1 MRNLLQNRYKISTQL
16 YTAIGAFVLLTIAA
30 SLVGVFF
37 FARVGDAQTLV
48 NEGTVPELAAAFGV
62 SRYSG
67 TLAAAGPRLNAAPT
81 PHEWNAISDSID
93 DAYAGLESELAELE
107 NFAQEIDAAE
117 AEQFHLADIGMQ
129 ADALRSNLDDI
140 AANKLKDS
148 RQRNSADAMW
158 QELADLRIELDQ
170 VLVPG
175 IDDQLFYYR
184 TGYFSL
190 DAEPFQRSLGFVGT
204 QSDRYR
210 HLSAL
215 RSEGILATQLLVR
228 ASGVA
233 NASDVEPL
241 LEEFESAKGRIE
253 GSLTAL
259 REASIYGSVAPIFDR
274 LFEIG
279 LRQGSGFDLMVQQR
293 QLARQQEGLLVENQ
307 NIALGLVG
315 EVTELVAVSEA
326 AAATATETSNQA
338 FLTGRS
344 LLIIISGASIVVA
357 ILIAWLFVGRVLLR
371 RLAILADWM
380 RKMASGD
387 LEAQAQAEIGGHDE
401 ISDMA
406 AAMEVFRQ
414 NALEV
419 QRLNLVEE
427 MAEELL
433 NKNEELEAAMS
444 ELDRA
449 HDQIVMREKLAA
461 LGELTAGVAHEI
473 RNPLNFVKN
482 FSEGSADLLEELQE
496 TLDESIDKLD
506 EKQQELIRDISSD
519 LSENMERI
527 RTHGERADRIVHD
540 MLMMGRD
547 SGAQELTDINRLL
560 DQNAR
565 LAYHSARATN
575 QNFQMEIVHTD
586 LDPDV
591 GEMEVIP
598 QDLGRVF
605 LNMVSNACDATDMKR
620 TAPDTASSYMPTLWL
635 GTKRGDEHVDITIK
649 DNGLGIPEHIVD
661 QIFNPF
667 FTTKPTDRGTG
678 LGLAITSDIV
688 RQHGGTIQVDTEP
701 GEYTQMTIRLPLEPF
716 TAVVRDREAAS
727 AAAEQAAAEP
737 EPVAAGD

>member
-16 YTAIGAFVLLTIAA
+16 YAAIGAFVLLTIAA

-37 FARVGDAQTLV
+37 FARVGDAQSQV

-81 PHEWNAISDSID
+81 PQEWNALSANIDS
-93 DAYAGLESELAELE
+93 AHASLEDELE
-107 NFAQEIDAAE
+107 ELEKFATTIGGAETGQFQLGEIRT
-117 AEQFHLADIGMQ
+117 Q
-129 ADALRSNLDDI
+129 ADTLRNNLDAI
-140 AANKLKDS
+140 AANKLKQS
-148 RQRNSADAMW
+148 RQINSADAMW
-158 QELADLRIELDQ
+158 QELTNLRIELEQ

-175 IDDQLFYYR
+175 IDDALFFYR
-184 TGYFSL
+184 TGYNRLGAPPASRDQDFS
-190 DAEPFQRSLGFVGT
+190 DT
-204 QSDRYR
+204 HSDRYR

-253 GSLTAL
+253 SSLNAL
-259 REASIYGSVAPIFDR
+259 NETPIHGSVEPVFER

-293 QLARQQEGLLVENQ
+293 QLARQQETLLSDNQ
-307 NIALGLVG
+307 NIALGLVS
-315 EVTELVAVSEA
+315 EVTKLVAVSEDSA
-326 AAATATETSNQA
+326 AAATLSSEQA
-338 FLTGRS
+338 FLTGRT
-344 LLIIISGASIVVA
+344 LLIIISGASVVA
-357 ILIAWLFVGRVLLR
+357 AVLIAWLFVGRVLLR
-371 RLAILADWM
+371 RLEMLSEWM
-380 RKMASGD
+380 RKMAGGD
-387 LEAQAQAEIGGHDE
+387 LEAQAQADIGGKDE

-433 NKNEELEAAMS
+433 NKNEELETAMA

-449 HDQIVMREKLAA
+449 QDQIVMREKLAA

-547 SGAQELTDINRLL
+547 SGEHELTDINRLL

-575 QNFQMEIVHTD
+575 QNFQMEIVQTG
-586 LDPDV
+586 LDP
-591 GEMEVIP
+591 EMGQLEVIP

-620 TAPDTASSYMPTLWL
+620 AAPETDSGYMPTLWL
-635 GTKRGDEHVDITIK
+635 STKRDAEHADIIIK
-649 DNGLGIPEHIVD
+649 DNGLGIPEHLVD

-688 RQHGGTIQVDTEP
+688 RQHGGTILVDTEA

-716 TAVVRDREAAS
+716 AAETAVAEAAPAS
-727 AAAEQAAAEP
+727 A
-737 EPVAAGD
+737 EPVAAA

>member
-62 SRYSG
+62 SRDSG
-67 TLAAAGPRLNAAPT
+67 TLAAAGPRLNAAPS
-81 PHEWNAISDSID
+81 PREWNAISQEID
-93 DAYAGLESELAELE
+93 TAHGSLVGELEELE
-107 NFAQEIDAAE
+107 NFALDLDAADVG
-117 AEQFHLADIGMQ
+117 QLQLTGIRTQ
-129 ADALRSNLDDI
+129 ADTLRNNLDEI
-140 AANKLKDS
+140 AANKLKQS
-148 RQRNSADAMW
+148 RQRNSANAMW
-158 QELADLRIELDQ
+158 EELSDLRNELDA

-184 TGYFSL
+184 AGYDRLGAAQVERDVDFS
-190 DAEPFQRSLGFVGT
+190 DR
-204 QSDRYR
+204 QSDRHR

-228 ASGVA
+228 ASGVV

-241 LEEFESAKGRIE
+241 LEQFESVKGRIE
-253 GSLTAL
+253 SSLTAL
-259 REASIYGSVAPIFDR
+259 SQAPIHGEVEPLFER

-293 QLARQQEGLLVENQ
+293 RLARQQEELLVENQ
-307 NIALGLVG
+307 DIALGLVG
-315 EVTELVAVSEA
+315 EVTSLVDASEDA
-326 AAATATETSNQA
+326 AAAATETSNQA
-338 FLTGRS
+338 FLTGRT
-344 LLIIISGASIVVA
+344 LLIIISGASVMAA

-371 RLAILADWM
+371 RLGILADWM
-380 RKMASGD
+380 RKMAAGD
-387 LEAQAQAEIGGHDE
+387 LEAQAQAEIGGQDE

-406 AAMEVFRQ
+406 AALEVFRQ
-414 NALEV
+414 HALEV
-419 QRLNLVEE
+419 KRLNLVEE

-433 NKNEELEAAMS
+433 NKNEALETAMA

-449 HDQIVMREKLAA
+449 QDQIVMREKLAA

-496 TLDESIDKLD
+496 TLDENLDKLD

-547 SGAQELTDINRLL
+547 SGDHELTDINRLL
-560 DQNAR
+560 EQNAR

-575 QNFQMEIVHTD
+575 QNFQMEIVQAD
-586 LDPDV
+586 LDPDM
-591 GEMEVIP
+591 GQIEVIP

-620 TAPDTASSYMPTLWL
+620 TTPETASDYHPMLWL

-649 DNGLGIPEHIVD
+649 DNGLGIPEHLVD

-688 RQHGGTIQVDTEP
+688 RQHGGTIMVDTEP
-701 GEYTQMTIRLPLEPF
+701 GEYTQMTIRLPVEPF
-716 TAVVRDREAAS
+716 ASQAAAVAAS
-727 AAAEQAAAEP
+727 EARMGSAAEP

>member
-16 YTAIGAFVLLTIAA
+16 YAAIGAFVLLTIAA

-37 FARVGDAQTLV
+37 FARVGDAQSQV

-81 PHEWNAISDSID
+81 PQEWNALSTDID
-93 DAYAGLESELAELE
+93 NAHASLEDELE
-107 NFAQEIDAAE
+107 ELEKFATTIGGAE
-117 AEQFHLADIGMQ
+117 AGQFQLGEIRTQ
-129 ADALRSNLDDI
+129 ADTLRNNLDAI
-140 AANKLKDS
+140 AANKLKQS
-148 RQRNSADAMW
+148 RQINSADAMW
-158 QELADLRIELDQ
+158 QELTNLRIELEQ

-175 IDDQLFYYR
+175 IDDALFFYR
-184 TGYFSL
+184 TGYNRLGAPPASRDQDFS
-190 DAEPFQRSLGFVGT
+190 DT
-204 QSDRYR
+204 HSDRYR

-253 GSLTAL
+253 SSLNAL
-259 REASIYGSVAPIFDR
+259 NETPIHGSVAPVFER

-293 QLARQQEGLLVENQ
+293 QLARQQETLLSDNQ
-307 NIALGLVG
+307 NIALGLVS
-315 EVTELVAVSEA
+315 EVTKLVAVSEDSA
-326 AAATATETSNQA
+326 AAATLSSEQA
-338 FLTGRS
+338 FLTGRT
-344 LLIIISGASIVVA
+344 LLIIISGASVIAAV
-357 ILIAWLFVGRVLLR
+357 LIAWLFVGRVLLR
-371 RLAILADWM
+371 RLEMLSEWM
-380 RKMASGD
+380 RKMAGGD
-387 LEAQAQAEIGGHDE
+387 LEAQAQADIGGKDE

-433 NKNEELEAAMS
+433 NKNEELETAMA

-449 HDQIVMREKLAA
+449 QDQIVMREKLAA

-547 SGAQELTDINRLL
+547 SGEHELTDINRLL

-575 QNFQMEIVHTD
+575 QNFQMEIVQTD
-586 LDPDV
+586 LDP
-591 GEMEVIP
+591 EMGQLEVIP

-620 TAPDTASSYMPTLWL
+620 AAPETDSGYMPTLWL
-635 GTKRGDEHVDITIK
+635 STKRDAEHADIIIK
-649 DNGLGIPEHIVD
+649 DNGLGIPEHLVD

-688 RQHGGTIQVDTEP
+688 RQHGGTILVDTEA

-716 TAVVRDREAAS
+716 AAETAVAEAAAAS
-727 AAAEQAAAEP
+727 A

>member
-1 MRNLLQNRYKISTQL
+1 MANLLQKRHKISAQL
-16 YTAIGAFVLLTIAA
+16 YTAIAAFVALTIAA

-37 FARVGDAQTLV
+37 FARAGDSQSEV

-62 SRYSG
+62 ARYSG
-67 TLAAAGPRLNAAPT
+67 TLAASGPRLNAAAT
-81 PHEWNAISDSID
+81 PQEWDAVSESITEAHESF
-93 DAYAGLESELAELE
+93 ESELLNLEQSALDLEAAGSAAGQSELT
-107 NFAQEIDAAE
+107 AIRT
-117 AEQFHLADIGMQ
+117 Q
-129 ADALRSNLDDI
+129 ADKLRANLDAI
-140 AANKLKDS
+140 GSNKAKQW
-148 RQRNSADAMW
+148 RQRLSADAMW
-158 QELADLRIELDQ
+158 VELDERRRALDQ
-170 VLVPG
+170 ALVPA
-175 IDDQLFYYR
+175 IDDQLFYFSTGYR
-184 TGYFSL
+184 TL
-190 DAEPFQRSLGFVGT
+190 DAPPAPPAEHSAVSE
-204 QSDRYR
+204 SDQYR
-210 HLSAL
+210 HLFAL
-215 RSEGILATQLLVR
+215 QSEGNLATQLLVR
-228 ASGVA
+228 ASGVP
-233 NASDVEPL
+233 NASDVERL
-241 LEEFESAKGRIE
+241 VEAFESARGRIVS
-253 GSLTAL
+253 SLDAL
-259 REASIYGSVAPIFDR
+259 QDTPVHGDVNPIFQW
-274 LFEIG
+274 LFDIG
-279 LRQGSGFDLMVQQR
+279 LGEGSGFDLIVQQK
-293 QLARQQEGLLVENQ
+293 QLARQQEELLTENR

-315 EVTELVAVSEA
+315 EVDSLVAASEA
-326 AAATATETSNQA
+326 SAADATLSAEQA
-338 FLTGRS
+338 FLTGRT
-344 LLIIISGASIVVA
+344 LLIVISVASVIAA

-371 RLAILADWM
+371 RLSILAEWM
-380 RKMASGD
+380 RSMAGGD
-387 LEAQAQAEIGGHDE
+387 LEAQAQAEIGGQDE

-406 AAMEVFRQ
+406 AALEVFRQ

-433 NKNEELEAAMS
+433 NKNEELENAMA

-449 HDQIVMREKLAA
+449 QDQIVMREKLAA
-461 LGELTAGVAHEI
+461 LGQLTAGVAHEI

-496 TLDESIDKLD
+496 TLDESLDKLD

-547 SGAQELTDINRLL
+547 SGGQELTDINRLL

-575 QNFQMEIVHTD
+575 QNFQMEIVQTD
-586 LDPDV
+586 LDPDL
-591 GEMEVIP
+591 GQLEVIP

-620 TAPDTASSYMPTLWL
+620 TAPETAGGYQPTLWL
-635 GTKRGDEHVDITIK
+635 GTRRSDEHVDITIK

-688 RQHGGTIQVDTEP
+688 RQHGGTILVDSEP
-701 GEYTQMTIRLPLEPF
+701 GEYTQMTIRLPVEPF
-716 TAVVRDREAAS
+716 AAGGDVEAVATAAS
-727 AAAEQAAAEP
+727 A
-737 EPVAAGD
+737 EPVAVGD

>member
-1 MRNLLQNRYKISTQL
+1 MRKLLPNRYKISTQL
-16 YTAIGAFVLLTIAA
+16 YTAITAFVVLTVAA
-30 SLVGVFF
+30 SLVGIFF
-37 FARVGDAQTLV
+37 FARVGDAQSQV

-62 SRYSG
+62 ARYSG

-81 PHEWNAISDSID
+81 PEEWDAVSDSIAESH
-93 DAYAGLESELAELE
+93 DALAMELGELE
-107 NFAQEIDAAE
+107 KFTLATTSSEAHQAALAQIRTQTD
-117 AEQFHLADIGMQ
+117 M
-129 ADALRSNLDDI
+129 LRDNLDAI
-140 AANKLKDS
+140 ASNKAKQS
-148 RQRNSADAMW
+148 RQINSADAMW
-158 QELADLRIELDQ
+158 QELAELRVALDK

-175 IDDQLFYYR
+175 IDNQLFYYR
-184 TGYFSL
+184 TGFQELNTEPDARTQDFS
-190 DAEPFQRSLGFVGT
+190 DAE
-204 QSDRYR
+204 SDRYR
-210 HLSAL
+210 HLAKL

-241 LEEFESAKGRIE
+241 LEEFESAKGRI
-253 GSLTAL
+253 GSDLSAL
-259 REASIYGSVAPIFDR
+259 SDEPIYEEVAPVFER
-274 LFEIG
+274 LFELG
-279 LRQGSGFDLMVQQR
+279 QRRGSGFDLMVQQR
-293 QLARQQEGLLVENQ
+293 LLTREQEGLLVENQ
-307 NIALGLVG
+307 DIALGLVAD
-315 EVTELVAVSEA
+315 VNSLVAASEVSA
-326 AAATATETSNQA
+326 AAVSGAAEQA
-338 FLTGRS
+338 FLTGRT
-344 LLIIISGASIVVA
+344 LLIIISAASVIAA

-371 RLAILADWM
+371 RLGILADWM
-380 RKMASGD
+380 RKMAGGD
-387 LEAQAQAEIGGHDE
+387 LEAQAQAEIGGQDE
-401 ISDMA
+401 ITDMA
-406 AAMEVFRQ
+406 AALEVFRQ

-433 NKNEELEAAMS
+433 NKNEELENAMAK
-444 ELDRA
+444 LDQA
-449 HDQIVMREKLAA
+449 QDQIVMREKLAA

-496 TLDESIDKLD
+496 TLDESLDKLD

-547 SGAQELTDINRLL
+547 SGGQELTDINRLL

-575 QNFQMEIVHTD
+575 QNFQMEIVQTD

-591 GEMEVIP
+591 GQMEVIP

-620 TAPDTASSYMPTLWL
+620 AAPETDGGYQPTLWL
-635 GTKRGDEHVDITIK
+635 GTRRGDEHVDITIR
-649 DNGLGIPEHIVD
+649 DNGLGIPDHIKD

-688 RQHGGTIQVDTEP
+688 RQHGGTIMVDTEP

-716 TAVVRDREAAS
+716 AAEAAVE
-727 AAAEQAAAEP
+727 AAMAEVNAGAGAA
-737 EPVAAGD
+737 

>member
-1 MRNLLQNRYKISTQL
+1 MRKLLPNRYKISTQL
-16 YTAIGAFVLLTIAA
+16 YTAIGAFVTLTVAA
-30 SLVGVFF
+30 SLVGIFF
-37 FARVGDAQTLV
+37 FARVGDAQSQV

-62 SRYSG
+62 ARYSG

-81 PHEWNAISDSID
+81 PEEWEAVSDSI
-93 DAYAGLESELAELE
+93 AAAHESLAMELGELE
-107 NFAQEIDAAE
+107 RFTLETGSSEAHQTALAQIRTQTD
-117 AEQFHLADIGMQ
+117 M
-129 ADALRSNLDDI
+129 LRDNLDAI
-140 AANKLKDS
+140 ASNKLKQS
-148 RQRNSADAMW
+148 RQIKSADAMW
-158 QELADLRIELDQ
+158 EALNELRRDLNK

-175 IDDQLFYYR
+175 IDNQLFFYR
-184 TGYFSL
+184 TGFQDLNSPAENRTQIFS
-190 DAEPFQRSLGFVGT
+190 DGE
-204 QSDRYR
+204 SDRYR
-210 HLSAL
+210 HLSNL
-215 RSEGILATQLLVR
+215 QEEGILATQLLVR

-241 LEEFESAKGRIE
+241 LEEFESAQGRINS
-253 GSLTAL
+253 SLAAL
-259 REASIYGSVAPIFDR
+259 KGEPIYEEVAPVFEELFD
-274 LFEIG
+274 IG
-279 LRQGSGFDLMVQQR
+279 ERRGSGFDLMVQQR
-293 QLARQQEGLLVENQ
+293 LLTREQEGLLVENQ
-307 NIALGLVG
+307 DIALGLVA
-315 EVTELVAVSEA
+315 EVNSLVSASEISAAEVSGA
-326 AAATATETSNQA
+326 AEQA
-338 FLTGRS
+338 FLTGQT
-344 LLIIISGASIVVA
+344 LLIIISAASVIA
-357 ILIAWLFVGRVLLR
+357 AMLIAWLFVGRVLLR
-371 RLAILADWM
+371 RLGILAEWM
-380 RKMASGD
+380 RKMAGGD
-387 LEAQAQAEIGGHDE
+387 LEAQAQAEIGGQDE
-401 ISDMA
+401 ITDMA
-406 AAMEVFRQ
+406 AALEVFRQ

-433 NKNEELEAAMS
+433 NKNEELENAMAK
-444 ELDRA
+444 LDQA
-449 HDQIVMREKLAA
+449 QDQIVMREKLAA

-496 TLDESIDKLD
+496 TLDENLDKLD
-506 EKQQELIRDISSD
+506 EKQQELIRDISAD

-547 SGAQELTDINRLL
+547 SGGQELTDINRLL

-575 QNFQMEIVHTD
+575 QNFQMEIVQTD

-591 GEMEVIP
+591 GQLEVIP

-620 TAPDTASSYMPTLWL
+620 AAPETDGGYQPTLWL
-635 GTKRGDEHVDITIK
+635 GTRRGDEHVDITIR
-649 DNGLGIPEHIVD
+649 DNGLGIPDHIKD

-688 RQHGGTIQVDTEP
+688 RQHGGTILVDTEP

-716 TAVVRDREAAS
+716 AAEAAVE
-727 AAAEQAAAEP
+727 AAMAEVNAGAGAA
-737 EPVAAGD
+737 